1 MSFLDEDIKA
11 IAEKERKLRK
21 GRLIIFGL
29 LFSINIILLVR
40 AVVLIFFLIHGWLSI
55 FFICS

>member
-40 AVVLIFFLIHGWLSI
+40 AVVLIFFPYSWLAKHI
-55 FFICS
+55 FYW

>member
-40 AVVLIFFLIHGWLSI
+40 AVVLIFFPYSWLAKHI
-55 FFICS
+55 FYL